1 MQWYKPE
8 RWFNLTAGAVIVG
21 LVILIVFTG
30 TIIVGISL
38 WYEPL
43 SRSISSFLEIS
54 EVFPTKAIALFTGLS
69 TFSTLCLAFIIITA
83 LKHSRDI
90 NDIDRKE
97 RMLNEVIDWAI
108 SISEAN
114 LELEKI
120 IHDEQMGTRTLA
132 QAKLPETLVK
142 FQKTWEYSKY
152 IADTVLRLDD
162 SLSNAVNKLK
172 DNLRIQT
179 DLINLITIGISSES
193 TMGKGKVTI
202 NGKLFDRDDE
212 ISLLSTRRSA
222 LVKYIDD
229 VLKEVSKSKTASL
242 NFPA

>member
-1 MQWYKPE
+1 
-8 RWFNLTAGAVIVG
+8 
-21 LVILIVFTG
+21 
-30 TIIVGISL
+30 
-38 WYEPL
+38 
-43 SRSISSFLEIS
+43 
-54 EVFPTKAIALFTGLS
+54 
-69 TFSTLCLAFIIITA
+69 
-83 LKHSRDI
+83 
-90 NDIDRKE
+90 
-97 RMLNEVIDWAI
+97 MLNEVIDWAI